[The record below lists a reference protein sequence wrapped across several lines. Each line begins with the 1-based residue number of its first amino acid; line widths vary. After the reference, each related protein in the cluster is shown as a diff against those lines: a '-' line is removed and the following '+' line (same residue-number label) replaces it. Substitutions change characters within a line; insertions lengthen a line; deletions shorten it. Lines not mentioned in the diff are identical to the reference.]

1 MKIKKTLAGTR
12 YITIGDE
19 HSAYELLDNQDAG
32 NPNLHYFEL
41 RPEDNP
47 KAALLEFALDLHNP
61 GASPEEAIA
70 EGLVWAK
77 AELQKKMHEDEELF
91 GRLLELVKLELNKIY
106 GAGGVCA

>member
-1 MKIKKTLAGTR
+1 MKIKEALAGTR

-19 HSAYELLDNQDAG
+19 RSAYELLDNQDAG

-41 RPEDNP
+41 RLEDNP
-47 KAALLEFALDLHNP
+47 KATLLEFALDLHNP
-61 GASPEEAIA
+61 GASHEEAMA

-77 AELQKKMHEDEELF
+77 AELQKKMYEDEELF

>member
-1 MKIKKTLAGTR
+1 MKIKETLTGAR

-19 HSAYELLDNQDAG
+19 RGAYELLDNQDAG

-41 RPEDNP
+41 RSEDNP
-47 KAALLEFALDLHNP
+47 KATLLEFVLDLHNP
-61 GASPEEAIA
+61 GASPEEAMA

-77 AELQKKMHEDEELF
+77 AELQKKMNDDEELL
-91 GRLLELVKLELNKIY
+91 GRLLKLVRLDLNKIY

>member
-1 MKIKKTLAGTR
+1 MKLKERLDGSR

-19 HSAYELLDNQDAG
+19 YNAYELLDSQDAD

-47 KAALLEFALDLHNP
+47 KATLLEFVLDLHNP
-61 GASPEEAIA
+61 GASPEEAMA

-77 AELQKKMHEDEELF
+77 AELQKKMREDEELF
-91 GRLLELVKLELNKIY
+91 GRLLEIIKLELNKIH